1 MASDYRGKNKLHFGL
16 RYALNG
22 IKLAVMSE
30 RNIKIHFIAALLVVI
45 LGVVLSVSPIEWA
58 VLALTI
64 GAVISME
71 MMNTALE
78 KALDY
83 VEPNHQPKIGIAKDM
98 AAGAVLIT
106 AIIALFIATIIFVP
120 KIITWLS

>member
-22 IKLAVMSE
+22 LKEAILTE
-30 RNIKIHFIAALLVVI
+30 RNIKIHFIAALVVCVFG
-45 LGVVLSVSPIEWA
+45 LFLPLSNVEWA
-58 VLALTI
+58 ILSLAI

-78 KALDY
+78 RALDHL
-83 VEPNHQPKIGIAKDM
+83 EPRHQTAIGIAKDI
-98 AAGAVLIT
+98 AAGAVFIT
-106 AIIALFIATIIFVP
+106 ALIAIVIACLIFLP
-120 KIITWLS
+120 KL